1 MARLVS
7 FFVIGSFASLS
18 TVLLAAETEA
28 GTFSSMAER
37 WGLWAALT
45 LVLIGAMMWAL
56 YKIVTFVLTTLVGL
70 IERTERTLARVA
82 DAIQDAPCG
91 EGWEQVTEREAAKFN
106 REHRQHRDR
115 KPGAPQG

>member
-1 MARLVS
+1 METKVGKLIS
-7 FFVIGSFASLS
+7 FVVLGSAASLS
-18 TVLLAAETEA
+18 TVLLAAEAEV
-28 GTFSSMAER
+28 GSFSSMAER

-82 DAIQDAPCG
+82 DAMQDAPCG
-91 EGWEQVTEREAAKFN
+91 DGWKEWAEREAARFN
-106 REHRQHRDR
+106 QHEGG
-115 KPGAPQG
+115 KPDA

>member
-1 MARLVS
+1 VAKLTYFYV
-7 FFVIGSFASLS
+7 VGSFASLS
-18 TVLLAAETEA
+18 TVLLAAEAEA

-56 YKIVTFVLTTLVGL
+56 YKIVNFVLTTLVQL
-70 IERTERTLARVA
+70 IERVERTLARVS

-91 EGWEQVTEREAAKFN
+91 DGWKEWAEREAARFN
-106 REHRQHRDR
+106 QHEGG
-115 KPGAPQG
+115 KPDA